1 MVHLTGYNIQD
12 EEGGPSMMFE
22 SEESSEEEEEVPA
35 LTNGKKRKAASGDES
50 SSPAKKKA
58 NKEPSPLDKLLA
70 EKRNG
75 APNAKEEKK
84 QAEDMAKKIAATIK
98 VCDFELKLLNLHSSA
113 FGPGI

>member
-35 LTNGKKRKAASGDES
+35 LTNGKKRKAASGDE